1 MSYPAMQLA
10 PAAMW
15 NLSACSYYDTIDSA
29 QARAPHRKGR
39 TDMPE
44 LVERIKD
51 PELCYVFARNAARR
65 GHPALALE
73 AYRRAVDLRAAE
85 FPTDNAAEFAAVR
98 AIFAYEEALSY
109 RKGKRTRATGT
120 WQLVNRHGL
129 LGAVHRRIQSKT
141 ADTVRAVLEELG
153 MAEYSFDAVGNT
165 YPEDIQQA
173 AA

>member
-1 MSYPAMQLA
+1 M
-10 PAAMW
+10 
-15 NLSACSYYDTIDSA
+15 
-29 QARAPHRKGR
+29 H
-39 TDMPE
+39 E
-44 LVERIKD
+44 LVERIKE

-65 GHPALALE
+65 GHPELALE
-73 AYRRAVDLRAAE
+73 AYRRAVDLRAAGY
-85 FPTDNAAEFAAVR
+85 PADNAAEIAAAR

-141 ADTVRAVLEELG
+141 GDEVHAILEQLG
-153 MAEYSFDAVGNT
+153 MAEYSFESVGKA